1 MREIVTL
8 AFDWSREGL
17 RTGEE
22 RRSEHDEP
30 YLKTARTVSLSL
42 WRLAHRR
49 AQSRG
54 LSFSDEEWLRFEHL
68 FRATRTL

>member
-30 YLKTARTVSLSL
+30 YLKTARSELEPVEASSSSRAVPMTVIL
-42 WRLAHRR
+42 
-49 AQSRG
+49 
-54 LSFSDEEWLRFEHL
+54 
-68 FRATRTL
+68 

>member
-1 MREIVTL
+1 VREIVTL

-30 YLKTARTVSLSL
+30 YLKTARSELEPVEASSSSRT
-42 WRLAHRR
+42 
-49 AQSRG
+49 QSRG
-54 LSFSDEEWLRFEHL
+54 LSFSDEE
-68 FRATRTL
+68 